1 VREAFQTLRLMVT
14 ISLRADAVRSAAA
27 VVTAL
32 GQQVTIPLRAIGL
45 MVLADGIVEQEM
57 RRAMLGAFLI
67 AGLTGLHRLMAWAS
81 LTVRMRLRENTQLY
95 LDAYLMGLTAGVP
108 GIAHH
113 ELPEYLDRVE
123 LLRNERH
130 HLANPFNPISWTI
143 ASLLQ
148 SVSVLALLGGIH
160 PLLALLPLAGI
171 PAVLA
176 GARAQHSELAL
187 LETQAEDNRVLR
199 HLAELTTEPP
209 AAKEIRLY
217 GLADELIARRR
228 QLFDRL
234 EAKRVRLAT
243 RNSAVVSLA
252 WGLFALAYAAAVA
265 WGVHLAEQGRVTVGA
280 VVLVLGLGAQ
290 IGAQLSEL
298 GFHVAW
304 FVSTHRAVRR
314 LVWFRD
320 YAEAAHAAVAPA
332 NPVPVP
338 NRLSD
343 GIRFEAVSFAY
354 PGTDRTILED
364 VDLLLPAGA
373 TVAIVGDNGAGKTT
387 LVKLLARMY
396 EPATG
401 RITVDG
407 VDLRAFEV
415 AKWRARISAGFQ
427 DFARLQLIARESVG
441 VGDAPRAESDSHVL
455 SALDRAVAADLPAS
469 LPSGLATQ
477 LGLEFEN
484 GFELSIGQWQK
495 VALGRAMMRLAPL
508 LLTLDEPTASLDAPT
523 EHALFE
529 RFAAAAKEAAQR
541 SGAITLLVSHRFST
555 VRMADLIVVID
566 DGRIIESGSHEQLIA
581 RGGTY
586 AELFTLQATA
596 YA

>member
-1 VREAFQTLRLMVT
+1 MREALRTLRLMVT

-27 VVTAL
+27 VATAV
-32 GQQVTIPLRAIGL
+32 GQMVAVPVRALGL
-45 MVLADGIVEQEM
+45 MVLADAIVAQEM
-57 RRAMLGAFLI
+57 RSALLGVLLI
-67 AGLTGLHRLMAWAS
+67 AGLTGVHRLMAWAS
-81 LTVRMRLRENTQLY
+81 LTVRMRLRENTELY
-95 LDAYLMGLTAGVP
+95 LDSYLMGLTAGVP

-113 ELPEYLDRVE
+113 ELPEYVDRVE

-130 HLANPFNPISWTI
+130 YLANPFNPISWTA

-148 SVSVLALLGGIH
+148 AVTVLALLAAIH

-171 PAVLA
+171 PAVFA
-176 GARAQHSELAL
+176 GARAQHSESDLI
-187 LETQAEDNRVLR
+187 ETQAEDNRVLR
-199 HLAELTTEPP
+199 HLMELTTEPP

-217 GLADELIARRR
+217 GLADELIERRR
-228 QLFDRL
+228 RLFNRL
-234 EAKRVRLAT
+234 EARRVRLAR
-243 RNSAVVSLA
+243 RNAAVVSLA
-252 WGLFALAYAAAVA
+252 WAFFALAYVAAVA
-265 WGVHLAEQGRVTVGA
+265 GSVQLAEQGRVSVGA

-290 IGAQLSEL
+290 IGGQLSEL
-298 GFHVAW
+298 AFLVAW
-304 FVSTHRAVRR
+304 FVSSHRAVRR

-320 YAEAAHAAVAPA
+320 YADAAHAAVAPA
-332 NPVPVP
+332 EPARVP
-338 NRLSD
+338 NRLHD

-354 PGTDRTILED
+354 PETERTVLDR

-387 LVKLLARMY
+387 LVKLLTRLY
-396 EPATG
+396 EPSAG

-407 VDLRAFEV
+407 LELRAFEV
-415 AKWRARISAGFQ
+415 AAWRARISAGFQ
-427 DFARLQLIARESVG
+427 DFARLQLLARESVG
-441 VGDAPRAESDSHVL
+441 VGDAPRSGSDGHVL
-455 SALDRAVAADLPAS
+455 RALDRAVASDLPGS

-477 LGLEFEN
+477 LGLEFED

-495 VALGRAMMRLAPL
+495 VALGRAMMRPAPL

-529 RFAAAAKEAAQR
+529 RFAAAAKEAAER

-555 VRMADLIVVID
+555 VRMADLIVVLD
-566 DGRIIESGSHEQLIA
+566 SGRIIETGSHQELIA
-581 RGGTY
+581 RGGPY

-596 YA
+596 YT